1 MVIIVAAVARNGVI
15 GKDGKLPWHIPEDLA
30 HFKDITLG
38 KVVIMGRKTYESIGT
53 ALSNRINVVI
63 TRNLDYSAENCIV
76 VHSFKDALELFSN
89 EELFVIGGEEIFK
102 EAILVADK
110 MYITHINE
118 DFEGDVASE
127 FPGSVENIRFTGT
140 SYVSTMHN
148 HEQPCAIDITVTNSY
163 GYLRRMLSLF

>member
-118 DFEGDVASE
+118 DFEGDVL
-127 FPGSVENIRFTGT
+127 FPKFGAEWVEVSREKGIIGT
-140 SYVSTMHN
+140 PYEYWFV
-148 HEQPCAIDITVTNSY
+148 AY
-163 GYLRRMLSLF
+163 ARR